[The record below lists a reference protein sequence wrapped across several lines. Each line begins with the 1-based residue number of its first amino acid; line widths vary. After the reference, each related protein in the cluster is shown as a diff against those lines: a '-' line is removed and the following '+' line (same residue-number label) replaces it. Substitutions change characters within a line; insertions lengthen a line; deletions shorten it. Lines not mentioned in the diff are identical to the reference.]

1 MLFPLANIF
10 GIESWM
16 VIAFVG
22 LLLFGRRLPEVGRS
36 LGKGIIEFKK
46 GLQGIEEDIDL
57 AGQPRQPGAA
67 DTQFARRLPAATSTT
82 PAPGP
87 QTAQSML
94 AAGYKFDPQTG
105 KPLRLDPVTGQP
117 MKFDP
122 MTGKPLDEEAHAE
135 PAGTQPGGPTV

>member
-1 MLFPLANIF
+1 MFFPLANIF

-57 AGQPRQPGAA
+57 AGQPRPPGTA
-67 DTQFARRLPAATSTT
+67 DQQMARQLPPAATSNTI
-82 PAPGP
+82 AP
-87 QTAQSML
+87 QAAQSML

-122 MTGKPLDEEAHAE
+122 MTGKPLDEAQAE
-135 PAGTQPGGPTV
+135 PAGTQPGGPSV